1 MNTEEL
7 VRLITQQ
14 VLQNFPGATACAGC
28 SGGCAGMCAQQC
40 PDDCRVVVSA
50 GADRLSAPLGIRQ
63 IAPDLAAMIDHTL
76 LKPDA
81 TADQVMQL
89 CQEARQYQFASVCLN
104 PSWVALA
111 ARELRGSNVPVCTV
125 VGFPLGATMPEVKAF
140 EAQRCIADGARE
152 VDMVINIGALKS
164 RDYRLVAH
172 DISAVVQAAHSCNV
186 LVKVIIE
193 TALLSDEEKVEA
205 CALAQAAGAAQAIG
219 RCRQGNQCC
228 STPGIDHFTGI
239 ADDRSRRSDPS
250 RVAVAFF
257 AKTGSSSL
265 QELQFLLLVLPGVRI
280 RQRRLG
286 PCDAGPVLGLLRVQ
300 RDQVVQAGGNVLL
313 CLDRLDRTLRDADRA
328 VDAFIGVDDEHVR
341 TFPEAIHRTDVH
353 AVGVLAA
360 NAGFKDDVRHGD
372 RQVGQRSGHF
382 TREWPTA
389 S

>member
-14 VLQNFPGATACAGC
+14 VLQNFSGATACAGC

-111 ARELRGSNVPVCTV
+111 ARELRGSSVPVCTV

-172 DISAVVQAAHSCNV
+172 DISAVV
-186 LVKVIIE
+186 
-193 TALLSDEEKVEA
+193 
-205 CALAQAAGAAQAIG
+205 
-219 RCRQGNQCC
+219 
-228 STPGIDHFTGI
+228 
-239 ADDRSRRSDPS
+239 
-250 RVAVAFF
+250 
-257 AKTGSSSL
+257 
-265 QELQFLLLVLPGVRI
+265 
-280 RQRRLG
+280 
-286 PCDAGPVLGLLRVQ
+286 
-300 RDQVVQAGGNVLL
+300 
-313 CLDRLDRTLRDADRA
+313 
-328 VDAFIGVDDEHVR
+328 
-341 TFPEAIHRTDVH
+341 
-353 AVGVLAA
+353 
-360 NAGFKDDVRHGD
+360 
-372 RQVGQRSGHF
+372 
-382 TREWPTA
+382 
-389 S
+389 

>member
-14 VLQNFPGATACAGC
+14 VLQNFSGAAACTGC

-111 ARELRGSNVPVCTV
+111 ARELRRSNVPVCTV

-205 CALAQAAGAAQAIG
+205 CALAQAAGADYVKT
-219 RCRQGNQCC
+219 
-228 STPGIDHFTGI
+228 STGFSGGGATASDIALMRRVVGPGIGI
-239 ADDRSRRSDPS
+239 KASGGIRSAAD
-250 RVAVAFF
+250 
-257 AKTGSSSL
+257 AKTMIEAGATRIGASASVKIV
-265 QELQFLLLVLPGVRI
+265 QENR
-280 RQRRLG
+280 
-286 PCDAGPVLGLLRVQ
+286 
-300 RDQVVQAGGNVLL
+300 
-313 CLDRLDRTLRDADRA
+313 
-328 VDAFIGVDDEHVR
+328 
-341 TFPEAIHRTDVH
+341 
-353 AVGVLAA
+353 
-360 NAGFKDDVRHGD
+360 K
-372 RQVGQRSGHF
+372 
-382 TREWPTA
+382 
-389 S
+389 

>member
-14 VLQNFPGATACAGC
+14 VLQNFSGATACAGC

-205 CALAQAAGAAQAIG
+205 CALAQAAGADYVKTSTG
-219 RCRQGNQCC
+219 FSGGGNWCYWKLFMDPAHVRGAAPAC
-228 STPGIDHFTGI
+228 ANFSGYGISTPPGAGEGGGHHCHGHP
-239 ADDRSRRSDPS
+239 RDPHA
-250 RVAVAFF
+250 RIYH
-257 AKTGSSSL
+257 GG
-265 QELQFLLLVLPGVRI
+265 LP
-280 RQRRLG
+280 
-286 PCDAGPVLGLLRVQ
+286 CA
-300 RDQVVQAGGNVLL
+300 
-313 CLDRLDRTLRDADRA
+313 
-328 VDAFIGVDDEHVR
+328 
-341 TFPEAIHRTDVH
+341 
-353 AVGVLAA
+353 
-360 NAGFKDDVRHGD
+360 
-372 RQVGQRSGHF
+372 
-382 TREWPTA
+382 
-389 S
+389 